1 MSAEADSGSSKLL
14 VRVHHD
20 FAFVLLKLKVYPSGE
35 GQL

>member
-20 FAFVLLKLKVYPSGE
+20 FEFVLLKLDLLLKVE
-35 GQL
+35 